1 MNLGDIRR
9 IYTVAILKAN
19 MNIEQAF
26 EQSLIELESKEFDAI
41 REHERVLATI
51 WAVEAEVNN
60 GGFDQLFY
68 NSAGDISFY
77 AAKAFDA
84 IGAHNMASIAQ
95 KAQDLFG
102 PEGPPKNRDE
112 RVEIL
117 ESISEKHEE
126 YLNKLDYEFTEYPD
140 NIKELLLTY
149 VQSNF

>member
-1 MNLGDIRR
+1 TSRSFWRYWVNAIGKFIPKLG
-9 IYTVAILKAN
+9 
-19 MNIEQAF
+19 
-26 EQSLIELESKEFDAI
+26 
-41 REHERVLATI
+41 
-51 WAVEAEVNN
+51 AECR
-60 GGFDQLFY
+60 FY

-95 KAQDLFG
+95 KALDLFG